1 MGDKLNYDKI
11 KSNVESEGDQDMSR
25 YFNNQEVEL
34 LAPAG
39 NFEIFKA
46 VIHTGADAVYLGGKI
61 FNMRMHR
68 KNFNFT
74 NEQLEE
80 SIKIAH
86 SLGKRV
92 YITVNNL
99 LSYEDL
105 QQAEEYFRYL
115 EKIKPDALIV
125 QDMSVIKLI
134 KDLGLKLNIHSS
146 VMMNV
151 HNFATIEK
159 LQELGVTRVV
169 ASRDIELSTVKEFS
183 SKTNMEFEYFVHG
196 DMCVAHGSQCLYSGM
211 IFGKSS
217 NRGLCMKPCRW
228 SYKINKDNKQYDTT
242 FPMAVKDMY
251 MYENIPE
258 LIQAG
263 VVSFKIEGRMRDAQY
278 LVDLINYYSD
288 AIDRYIEDPIS
299 YNRTKNSKELYESR
313 KRDFSTGYA
322 FGNPGLSYINERYEG
337 TGKFYSTG
345 KVFSKPIDESEI
357 KEDRIEYIKSE
368 LLLAENNN
376 KPELAIKVNSYETAM
391 AAIEEG
397 IDRIYLSGDVFEPN
411 KPFSKNE
418 ILEITKNKGKSK
430 VYLGLPRMMFELDFS
445 KYNHLLRNNDLGID
459 GLLVTNL
466 GALSKFKDLN
476 LELVGDY
483 SLNIYNKLA
492 AQFYK
497 EQGLDLATLS
507 CESPLDNTKDILEN
521 SSLPLEIIVHGS
533 PAVMYMSHDLYENT
547 NILEPNT
554 NLERKYNDKGVLL
567 LVDDKGNEHPVYRD
581 NNGNNHMLLTKE
593 LCYMPIL
600 KELAHNGAKSFRIE
614 GCHYDKEIL
623 INIIRLY
630 KKAIN
635 NLDNCEQIFKEFNY
649 DCIGFTLGSMQFN

>member
-1 MGDKLNYDKI
+1 
-11 KSNVESEGDQDMSR
+11 MSR

-39 NFEIFKA
+39 NFEIFKK
-46 VIHTGADAVYLGGKI
+46 VINTGADAVYLGGKI

-68 KNFNFT
+68 KDFNFT

-80 SIKIAH
+80 SIEIAH
-86 SLGKRV
+86 SLGKKI

-99 LSYEDL
+99 LSHEDL
-105 QQAEEYFRYL
+105 LQAEEYFRYL
-115 EKIKPDALIV
+115 EKIEPDALIV

-134 KDLGLKLNIHSS
+134 KDLGLNLNIHSS

-151 HNFATIEK
+151 HNFATIETLK
-159 LQELGVTRVV
+159 ELGVTRVV
-169 ASRDIELSTVKEFS
+169 ASRDIDLSTVKEFS
-183 SKTNMEFEYFVHG
+183 SKTDMEFEYFVHG
-196 DMCVAHGSQCLYSGM
+196 DMCVAHGAQCLYSGM
-211 IFGKSS
+211 LFGKSS

-228 SYKINKDNKQYDTT
+228 SYKINKDDKQYGTT

-263 VVSFKIEGRMRDAQY
+263 VVSFKIEGRMRDADY

-313 KRDFSTGYA
+313 KRDFSTAYA

-345 KVFSKPIDESEI
+345 KVFSNPVDEFDIKEERIEEI
-357 KEDRIEYIKSE
+357 K
-368 LLLAENNN
+368 LALSKDNKVIS
-376 KPELAIKVNSYETAM
+376 KPELSVKVNNYEAAM
-391 AAIEEG
+391 VAIEEG
-397 IDRIYLSGDVFEPN
+397 VDKIYLSGEVFQPN
-411 KPFSKNE
+411 KPFNKKE
-418 ILEITKNKGKSK
+418 ILDITKNKGRSK

-445 KYNHLLRNNDLGID
+445 KYNQLLRNNNLGID
-459 GLLVTNL
+459 GLVITNL

-483 SLNIYNKLA
+483 SLNIYNKLSS
-492 AQFYK
+492 QFYK
-497 EQGLDLATLS
+497 EQGLKLGTLS
-507 CESPLDNTKDILEN
+507 CESPLNNTKDILEN

-533 PAVMYMSHDLYENT
+533 PVVMYLSHDLYENT
-547 NILEPNT
+547 NKLEASIDT
-554 NLERKYNDKGVLL
+554 NRKYNDKGVLL

-581 NNGNNHMLLTKE
+581 NNCNNHMLLTKE

-600 KELAHNGAKSFRIE
+600 KELTQRGAKSFRIE

-623 INIIRLY
+623 RRVIESYR
-630 KKAIN
+630 KAID
-635 NLDNCEQIFKEFNY
+635 NLDDCKKIFEEFNY
-649 DCIGFTLGSMQFN
+649 NCIGFTLGSMQFN